1 MSYCELCGRQ
11 AAEKKK
17 VIVDGTVFNVCIA
30 CSKHGKPYVPAQVSS
45 SSSSSAKK
53 KKPVA
58 KIQQQKKIITM
69 VDETMIDPDFARLI
83 REARMKMGLT
93 HEQLGMKMN
102 EKAQILK
109 KFETGALKPDELFA
123 KKLERYLGIKLYV
136 SVSNNNSSSS
146 DDEK

>member
-17 VIVDGTVFNVCIA
+17 IIVDDTVFNVCIA
-30 CSKHGKPYVPAQVSS
+30 CSKHGKPYVPAQV

-93 HEQLGMKMN
+93 HEQLGMKMS
-102 EKAQILK
+102 EKAQTLK

-136 SVSNNNSSSS
+136 SISNNNSSSS